1 MDLCEITEEI
11 QLSVVA
17 PRIFVSHQALEYLRT
32 MGKETAEHTAARDW
46 LGWMVGFC
54 LLYGFAWHR

>member
-32 MGKETAEHTAARDW
+32 MGKEKDTKRLSIQLHETGYV
-46 LGWMVGFC
+46 GW
-54 LLYGFAWHR
+54 

>member
-54 LLYGFAWHR
+54 LL